1 MRIYGVASTGTT
13 PTSMDISN
21 FSSSYHNSCEV
32 GRWNVLRII
41 YNTKHPKES
50 AIWLNHGKLMEF
62 TCHLPPML
70 ATELNFFTG
79 DFRDATSFDGYIG
92 TIEIYP
98 YFTTIPE
105 DDTAVRMIYLCEKYS
120 IPREAPLAEAAC
132 TEEKTPSPPVITG
145 DE

>member
-1 MRIYGVASTGTT
+1 MS
-13 PTSMDISN
+13 PSSN
-21 FSSSYHNSCEV
+21 
-32 GRWNVLRII
+32 
-41 YNTKHPKES
+41 
-50 AIWLNHGKLMEF
+50 
-62 TCHLPPML
+62 

-105 DDTAVRMIYLCEKYS
+105 DDTAARMIYLCEKYS

-132 TEEKTPSPPVITG
+132 AEEKYPISNVGI
-145 DE
+145 